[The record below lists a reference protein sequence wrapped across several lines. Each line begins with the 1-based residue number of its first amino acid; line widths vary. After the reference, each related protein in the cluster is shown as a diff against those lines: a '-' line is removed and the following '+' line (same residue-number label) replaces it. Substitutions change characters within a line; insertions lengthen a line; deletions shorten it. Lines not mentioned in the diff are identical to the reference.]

1 MTRRAEIG
9 RERRARMRGRL
20 IEAAARVMADHGT
33 ENATIDIFIRAAGV
47 ARGTFY
53 NHFRDARRIARCI
66 MGQHRSRP
74 VPGNPERPA
83 SDVAD
88 PVERFAA
95 MTRLVLRGAMPT
107 RPGAGLSWR
116 MSADETTLN
125 DDLRGYPRPD
135 LRAGAAAGRFRYESE
150 TSATDLVVGTMRAAL
165 RALLQEG
172 REANY
177 AQALCKMMLQ
187 ALGINR
193 IEAIRIR
200 RAPATGHASAD
211 TPPGSRGEEICR
223 STISLIKSI
232 WSRGFGSDQC

>member
-1 MTRRAEIG
+1 MGTQATTRRAEIG

-20 IEAAARVMADHGT
+20 LEAAARVMADQGSDS
-33 ENATIDIFIRAAGV
+33 ATIDTFIRAAGV

-53 NHFRDARRIARCI
+53 NHFKTREELLDALWTSMGHDPFLDIQNACRD
-66 MGQHRSRP
+66 MT
-74 VPGNPERPA
+74 
-83 SDVAD
+83 D

-95 MTRLVLRGAMPT
+95 MTRLVLLGAMHNPT
-107 RPGAGLSWR
+107 WGWLILAL
-116 MSADETTLN
+116 SADETTLN

-135 LRAGAAAGRFRYESE
+135 LRTGAAADRFRYESE

-177 AQALCKMMLQ
+177 AEALCKMMLQ

-193 IEAIRIR
+193 IEATRISALPLPDMPVQIR
-200 RAPATGHASAD
+200 RRGRTDSAA
-211 TPPGSRGEEICR
+211 RR
-223 STISLIKSI
+223 SAGL
-232 WSRGFGSDQC
+232 R

>member
-1 MTRRAEIG
+1 MRTQATTRRAEIG

-20 IEAAARVMADHGT
+20 LEAAARVMADQGSDS
-33 ENATIDIFIRAAGV
+33 ATIDTFIRAAGV

-53 NHFRDARRIARCI
+53 NHFKTREELLVALWTS
-66 MGQHRSRP
+66 MGHDPFLEIQNAC
-74 VPGNPERPA
+74 G
-83 SDVAD
+83 DMTD

-95 MTRLVLRGAMPT
+95 MTRLVLLGAMHNPT
-107 RPGAGLSWR
+107 WGWLILAL
-116 MSADETTLN
+116 SADETTLN

-177 AQALCKMMLQ
+177 AQALCRMMLR

-193 IEAIRIR
+193 IEATRISALPLPDMPVQIR
-200 RAPATGHASAD
+200 RRGRTDSPKAALVPDRAT
-211 TPPGSRGEEICR
+211 R
-223 STISLIKSI
+223 L
-232 WSRGFGSDQC
+232 

>member
-1 MTRRAEIG
+1 MRTQATTRRAEIG

-20 IEAAARVMADHGT
+20 LEAAARVMADQGSDS
-33 ENATIDIFIRAAGV
+33 ATIDTFIRAAGV

-53 NHFRDARRIARCI
+53 NHFKTREELLEALWTS
-66 MGQHRSRP
+66 MGHDPFLEIQNAC
-74 VPGNPERPA
+74 G
-83 SDVAD
+83 DMTD

-95 MTRLVLRGAMPT
+95 MTRLVLLGAMHNPT
-107 RPGAGLSWR
+107 WGWLILAL
-116 MSADETTLN
+116 SADETTLN

-177 AQALCKMMLQ
+177 AQALCRMMLR

-193 IEAIRIR
+193 IEATRISALPLPEMPVQIR
-200 RAPATGHASAD
+200 R
-211 TPPGSRGEEICR
+211 RGR
-223 STISLIKSI
+223 TDSPKAALVPDRTTRL
-232 WSRGFGSDQC
+232 

>member
-1 MTRRAEIG
+1 MRTQATTRRAEIG

-20 IEAAARVMADHGT
+20 LEAAARVMADQGSDS
-33 ENATIDIFIRAAGV
+33 ATIDTFIRAAGV

-53 NHFRDARRIARCI
+53 NHFKTREELLEALWTS
-66 MGQHRSRP
+66 MGHDPFLEIQNAC
-74 VPGNPERPA
+74 G
-83 SDVAD
+83 DMTD

-95 MTRLVLRGAMPT
+95 MTRLVLLGAMNNPT
-107 RPGAGLSWR
+107 WGWLILAL
-116 MSADETTLN
+116 SADETTLN

-177 AQALCKMMLQ
+177 AQALCRMMLR

-193 IEAIRIR
+193 IEATRISALPLPDMPVQIR
-200 RAPATGHASAD
+200 RRGRTDSPKAALVPDRAT
-211 TPPGSRGEEICR
+211 R
-223 STISLIKSI
+223 L
-232 WSRGFGSDQC
+232 